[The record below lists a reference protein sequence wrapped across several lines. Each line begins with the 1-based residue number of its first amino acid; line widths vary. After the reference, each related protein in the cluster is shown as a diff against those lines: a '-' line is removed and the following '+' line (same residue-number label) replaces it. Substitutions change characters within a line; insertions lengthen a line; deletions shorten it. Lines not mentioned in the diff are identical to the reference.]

1 MARVA
6 TAYAI
11 TSHPPADAI
20 EPPSSP
26 RRLGRFRLRG
36 AGQTTFKLQTE
47 ASGIA
52 IVCTLLFLEEA
63 GLPLPVAPG
72 EAVLIGAGLL
82 VASGSAPVWLIV
94 PLAYVAVIAG
104 VLTGYAWAHRIGP
117 ERVHALAARLHAG
130 GPYDRAAHR
139 LRGATPLQIAA
150 SRLLPGLRVYTSLV
164 AGAVGVNL
172 GRFMAGV
179 LPASAVWVMA
189 FTGLGFFVG
198 APVERLLGRFEAYG
212 LRAAMVAVVVIV
224 WVVAARRMPPARIHS
239 GSAHDHEVLR
249 LVVALAVD
257 LFAITGVAGALV
269 LLSGLAV
276 GEAGD
281 LPLSGAFFAILGIVY
296 LVVARQTVG
305 STLGEALL
313 DVRYHPPRR
322 PWLPQVR

>member
-1 MARVA
+1 VH
-6 TAYAI
+6 TQI
-11 TSHPPADAI
+11 
-20 EPPSSP
+20 
-26 RRLGRFRLRG
+26 
-36 AGQTTFKLQTE
+36 
-47 ASGIA
+47 SGIA
-52 IVCTLLFLEEA
+52 IVCALLFLEEA

-94 PLAYVAVIAG
+94 PVAYLAVICG

-117 ERVHALAARLHAG
+117 RRVHALAVRLHAG
-130 GPYDRAAHR
+130 GPYDRAASR

-164 AGAVGVNL
+164 AGAVGVNM

-179 LPASAVWVMA
+179 LPASALWVVA
-189 FTGLGFFVG
+189 FIGLGFFVG
-198 APVERLLGRFEAYG
+198 APVERLLGRVEAYG
-212 LRAAMVAVVVIV
+212 LRAAVVAVVVIV

-239 GSAHDHEVLR
+239 APAPNHEGLR
-249 LVVALAVD
+249 LAVALLVD

-269 LLSGLAV
+269 LLTGLAL
-276 GEAGD
+276 GEPGD
-281 LPLSGAFFAILGIVY
+281 LPFVAVIFSILGILY
-296 LVVARQTVG
+296 LVAARQTVG

-322 PWLPQVR
+322 PWLGHPS